1 MARSAAGVVA
11 RGRAGRG
18 TAGVG
23 VGVGVGVGLA
33 RRRVARGAASAE
45 PGPEAE
51 GGAGG
56 PGEEVETQALPENFC
71 IIEGGRD
78 AVKDFAAMQADGER
92 PARER
97 RDRDARLTH
106 ARGRFLPQRS
116 S

>member
-1 MARSAAGVVA
+1 MA
-11 RGRAGRG
+11 
-18 TAGVG
+18 
-23 VGVGVGVGLA
+23 
-33 RRRVARGAASAE
+33 
-45 PGPEAE
+45 
-51 GGAGG
+51 
-56 PGEEVETQALPENFC
+56 GEEVETQALPENFC